1 MTDLPP
7 GYKMTELGP
16 LPQEWQ
22 VGPMTDVVRDITS
35 GDWGEGTSSPITI
48 RCLVLRGTDFA
59 PAERGNLSAVPVRY
73 VKPIRLQSRRLFP
86 GDILIE
92 MSGGSEAQP
101 TGRALLVTDRVLNST
116 DAPVVFSNFVKR
128 IQLSPQVLPDYCR
141 YYWEHLYRQ
150 NRTRNYE
157 RRTTGIR
164 NFRLNVF
171 LESESIVVPPLPEQR
186 AIAHVLRTV
195 QDAIEA
201 TERVIA
207 ATKELKRS
215 LMRHLFTYGPVPVQ
229 EVDQVLLKETE
240 IGPVPQHWA
249 VVPLGDVVVGTQYGL
264 SRRGQS
270 AGEYPILRMNNL
282 EEGSVRTDDL
292 QYVDLPEDEY
302 RRYSLTSGDIL
313 FNRTNSYELVGKTA
327 LFESSEPFVFASYL
341 VRVVPDHSKLLPR
354 YLNFYLNSEA
364 VQNRLRTLATRGAS
378 QSNISATKLRSLIVG
393 LPPLREQRQSV
404 EWLAAVDGKVRSERM
419 RLQGLRTL
427 FSSLLQNLMTGKV
440 RVSEFAPPEPQEAM

>member
-22 VGPMTDVVRDITS
+22 VAELGQVVEFTGRRGLSPYRATVPFIPMTLVPTGPLAVTEWELRTPEEVRS
-35 GDWGEGTSSPITI
+35 G
-48 RCLVLRGTDFA
+48 
-59 PAERGNLSAVPVRY
+59 VPVRDGD
-73 VKPIRLQSRRLFP
+73 VLLAKITPCLENGKQGIVRGLP
-86 GDILIE
+86 GGWGYASTEIYAMHPNPSMLAEFLALYLKLPAVREDLAGK
-92 MSGGSEAQP
+92 MQGT
-101 TGRALLVTDRVLNST
+101 TGRQRLPKDALI
-116 DAPVVFSNFVKR
+116 A
-128 IQLSPQVLPDYCR
+128 LPIP
-141 YYWEHLYRQ
+141 L
-150 NRTRNYE
+150 
-157 RRTTGIR
+157 
-164 NFRLNVF
+164 
-171 LESESIVVPPLPEQR
+171 PPLPEQR

-229 EVDQVLLKETE
+229 EADRVPLKDTE

-302 RRYSLTSGDIL
+302 RKYSLTSGDIL

-393 LPPLREQRQSV
+393 LPPLPEQRQSV